1 MVVILKKVDGHPSD
15 LPTQKL
21 GPCKVIILKKGPSI
35 KYVSTFLAIFDP
47 SLPHVSNCQHF
58 ETPPLK
64 VRQHFQNLQPPSKEI
79 KEINMLVKNSLH
91 AIYMVKH
98 SLIFVCKLLYQN
110 VYDFVKR
117 HLFLLLLL
125 AKSADISTLDTP
137 LPLMS
142 VTVSISYPP
151 LKVRFFTLEE
161 WQEK

>member
-1 MVVILKKVDGHPSD
+1 
-15 LPTQKL
+15 
-21 GPCKVIILKKGPSI
+21 
-35 KYVSTFLAIFDP
+35 
-47 SLPHVSNCQHF
+47 
-58 ETPPLK
+58 
-64 VRQHFQNLQPPSKEI
+64 
-79 KEINMLVKNSLH
+79 MLVKNSFH

-142 VTVSISYPP
+142 ATVRIFRAPPP
-151 LKVRFFTLEE
+151 LKNADVLYGRPLSNLK
-161 WQEK
+161 WLLL

>member
-1 MVVILKKVDGHPSD
+1 MSATVSIL
-15 LPTQKL
+15 
-21 GPCKVIILKKGPSI
+21 
-35 KYVSTFLAIFDP
+35 
-47 SLPHVSNCQHF
+47 N
-58 ETPPLK
+58 PPLK

-117 HLFLLLLL
+117 HVFLLLLL

-142 VTVSISYPP
+142 ATVSIFRTPP
-151 LKVRFFTLEE
+151 SLKNADVLYGWPLILKFVALPFKNTYFF
-161 WQEK
+161 Q

>member
-1 MVVILKKVDGHPSD
+1 MSATVSILR
-15 LPTQKL
+15 
-21 GPCKVIILKKGPSI
+21 
-35 KYVSTFLAIFDP
+35 
-47 SLPHVSNCQHF
+47 
-58 ETPPLK
+58 PPLQ
-64 VRQHFQNLQPPSKEI
+64 VRQHFQNLQPPSPSKEI

-137 LPLMS
+137 SPSCQQLSAFSEPLPPSKMLTYFMDGPL
-142 VTVSISYPP
+142 VTYLI
-151 LKVRFFTLEE
+151 
-161 WQEK
+161 WDN

>member
-1 MVVILKKVDGHPSD
+1 
-15 LPTQKL
+15 
-21 GPCKVIILKKGPSI
+21 
-35 KYVSTFLAIFDP
+35 
-47 SLPHVSNCQHF
+47 
-58 ETPPLK
+58 
-64 VRQHFQNLQPPSKEI
+64 
-79 KEINMLVKNSLH
+79 MLVKNSLH

-142 VTVSISYPP
+142 ATVSIFRAPPP
-151 LKVRFFTLEE
+151 LKNADVLYGRPLTAVYFDTYKYRVKNVVSTDF
-161 WQEK
+161 